1 MGRNKKEIT
10 KDKEIRLRIESELK
24 AKYVNCCK
32 KRNIIVSDRL
42 RELIQMDI
50 NGEI

>member
-10 KDKEIRLRIESELK
+10 KNTEIKLRVESEFK
-24 AKYVNCCK
+24 QKYIKCCK
-32 KRNIIVSDRL
+32 KRKIIMSDRL

-50 NGEI
+50 DAKI